1 MATGKQNETFAD
13 TLATV
18 LHQDREHTVYHLDD
32 ADGEVV
38 QTVYPVFPGIEI
50 VYHDVH
56 ATACAMQRTRA
67 PGCLEIHHCREGRI
81 AYPYGDACF
90 FLSPGD
96 LAIVQ
101 CSAAAA
107 PARFPTGHYHGIT
120 VSIDPARAPDC
131 LSCFLEDVEVRPSAL
146 IEKFCADS
154 ACFVTRSSQG
164 VAHIFA
170 ELYSVPELMRGDRFE
185 TFPSFSPAGDK
196 LYFCTADSVE
206 MPARY
211 KEARYSLCSIGF
223 DAASGRLGRDVD
235 TLCNA
240 RTTGRSVSFPRVS
253 PDGAFMLYAL
263 SDYGTFSIWHRDADL
278 RMIDLRSGREVE
290 TSAVNSPEA
299 ESYHSWSSNSRW
311 ILFNSRRV
319 DGLYTHV
326 YMAHVSD
333 DGTLSNPFLLPQ
345 RDPDFYRT
353 FMKSY
358 NIPEFVRGRV
368 TVPVRRIVSAAERQS
383 AVTVSFRMQE

>member
-1 MATGKQNETFAD
+1 MATAKQNETFAD

-18 LHQDREHTVYHLDD
+18 LHQDAEHTVYRLGG

-38 QTVYPVFPGIEI
+38 QTVFPVFPGIEI

-96 LAIVQ
+96 LAIVRR
-101 CSAAAA
+101 SAAAA

-170 ELYSVPELMRGDRFE
+170 ELYSVPEAIRKGYFKVKILELLLFLSAFPVQAAQPQHSYPQAQVQLAEQIGAYLLENTERRLTVAELSQRFGASATLINSSFRGRRRFCARRKCMALPGSCGRP
-185 TFPSFSPAGDK
+185 TARCWILPA
-196 LYFCTADSVE
+196 
-206 MPARY
+206 
-211 KEARYSLCSIGF
+211 SLGMIT
-223 DAASGRLGRDVD
+223 AAS
-235 TLCNA
+235 
-240 RTTGRSVSFPRVS
+240 S
-253 PDGAFMLYAL
+253 PK
-263 SDYGTFSIWHRDADL
+263 
-278 RMIDLRSGREVE
+278 RSG
-290 TSAVNSPEA
+290 TSSA
-299 ESYHSWSSNSRW
+299 SRPTPTAAA
-311 ILFNSRRV
+311 STATAARRRRRRS
-319 DGLYTHV
+319 DGG
-326 YMAHVSD
+326 AD
-333 DGTLSNPFLLPQ
+333 DIFHFGA
-345 RDPDFYRT
+345 
-353 FMKSY
+353 M
-358 NIPEFVRGRV
+358 
-368 TVPVRRIVSAAERQS
+368 
-383 AVTVSFRMQE
+383 FR

>member
-1 MATGKQNETFAD
+1 MATAKQNETFAD

-18 LHQDREHTVYHLDD
+18 LHQDAEHTVYRLGG

-96 LAIVQ
+96 LAIVRR
-101 CSAAAA
+101 SAAAA

-170 ELYSVPELMRGDRFE
+170 ELYSVPEAIRKGYFKVKILELLLFLSAFPVQAAQPQHSYPQSQVQLAEQIGAYLLENTERRLTVAELSQRFGASATLINSSFRGVYGM
-185 TFPSFSPAGDK
+185 SPAAFLRAQKMHGAAGS
-196 LYFCTADSVE
+196 CGRPTARCWIL
-206 MPARY
+206 PA
-211 KEARYSLCSIGF
+211 SLGMIT
-223 DAASGRLGRDVD
+223 AAS
-235 TLCNA
+235 
-240 RTTGRSVSFPRVS
+240 S
-253 PDGAFMLYAL
+253 PK
-263 SDYGTFSIWHRDADL
+263 
-278 RMIDLRSGREVE
+278 RSGMS
-290 TSAVNSPEA
+290 SA
-299 ESYHSWSSNSRW
+299 SRPTPTAAA
-311 ILFNSRRV
+311 STATAARRRRRRS
-319 DGLYTHV
+319 DGG
-326 YMAHVSD
+326 AD
-333 DGTLSNPFLLPQ
+333 DIFHFGA
-345 RDPDFYRT
+345 
-353 FMKSY
+353 M
-358 NIPEFVRGRV
+358 
-368 TVPVRRIVSAAERQS
+368 
-383 AVTVSFRMQE
+383 FR

>member
-1 MATGKQNETFAD
+1 MATAKQNETFAD

-18 LHQDREHTVYHLDD
+18 LHQDAEHTVYRLGG

-101 CSAAAA
+101 RSAAAA

-154 ACFVTRSSQG
+154 ACFVTRRHRAWRTFLPSST
-164 VAHIFA
+164 
-170 ELYSVPELMRGDRFE
+170 PCRR
-185 TFPSFSPAGDK
+185 PS
-196 LYFCTADSVE
+196 
-206 MPARY
+206 ARAIS
-211 KEARYSLCSIGF
+211 KSR
-223 DAASGRLGRDVD
+223 
-235 TLCNA
+235 
-240 RTTGRSVSFPRVS
+240 
-253 PDGAFMLYAL
+253 
-263 SDYGTFSIWHRDADL
+263 
-278 RMIDLRSGREVE
+278 
-290 TSAVNSPEA
+290 
-299 ESYHSWSSNSRW
+299 SWSCCC
-311 ILFNSRRV
+311 F
-319 DGLYTHV
+319 
-326 YMAHVSD
+326 
-333 DGTLSNPFLLPQ
+333 
-345 RDPDFYRT
+345 
-353 FMKSY
+353 
-358 NIPEFVRGRV
+358 
-368 TVPVRRIVSAAERQS
+368 
-383 AVTVSFRMQE
+383 

>member
-1 MATGKQNETFAD
+1 MATAKQNGTFAD

-18 LHQDREHTVYHLDD
+18 LHQDAEHTVYRLGG

-101 CSAAAA
+101 RSAAAA

-170 ELYSVPELMRGDRFE
+170 ELYSVPEAIRKGYFKVKILELLLYLQGMEIPQE
-185 TFPSFSPAGDK
+185 T
-196 LYFCTADSVE
+196 
-206 MPARY
+206 
-211 KEARYSLCSIGF
+211 
-223 DAASGRLGRDVD
+223 
-235 TLCNA
+235 
-240 RTTGRSVSFPRVS
+240 
-253 PDGAFMLYAL
+253 
-263 SDYGTFSIWHRDADL
+263 
-278 RMIDLRSGREVE
+278 
-290 TSAVNSPEA
+290 A
-299 ESYHSWSSNSRW
+299 ERPY
-311 ILFNSRRV
+311 
-319 DGLYTHV
+319 
-326 YMAHVSD
+326 
-333 DGTLSNPFLLPQ
+333 
-345 RDPDFYRT
+345 FYRT
-353 FMKSY
+353 QVEKVRAIQRFLTEHLTQNISQEQLSRQFDFPLTSMKKCFQS
-358 NIPEFVRGRV
+358 ITGSTIGAWV
-368 TVPVRRIVSAAERQS
+368 TTCRMNRAAEMLRSDRGKSIADVGCCVGYDS
-383 AVTVSFRMQE
+383 ASKFAAAFRKTMGMTPSEYRMERGGKE

>member
-1 MATGKQNETFAD
+1 MATAKQNETFAD

-18 LHQDREHTVYHLDD
+18 LHQDPEYTVYRLGG

-96 LAIVQ
+96 LAIVRR
-101 CSAAAA
+101 SAAAA

-154 ACFVTRSSQG
+154 ACFVTRSSPG
-164 VAHIFA
+164 VAHIFS
-170 ELYSVPELMRGDRFE
+170 ELYSVPEGIRKGYFKVKILELLLFLSTLPAPAAGQSASRGLTRTQTE
-185 TFPSFSPAGDK
+185 
-196 LYFCTADSVE
+196 L
-206 MPARY
+206 ARRISEY
-211 KEARYSLCSIGF
+211 L
-223 DAASGRLGRDVD
+223 L
-235 TLCNA
+235 A
-240 RTTGRSVSFPRVS
+240 RT
-253 PDGAFMLYAL
+253 
-263 SDYGTFSIWHRDADL
+263 
-278 RMIDLRSGREVE
+278 E
-290 TSAVNSPEA
+290 
-299 ESYHSWSSNSRW
+299 
-311 ILFNSRRV
+311 
-319 DGLYTHV
+319 
-326 YMAHVSD
+326 
-333 DGTLSNPFLLPQ
+333 Q
-345 RDPDFYRT
+345 
-353 FMKSY
+353 K
-358 NIPEFVRGRV
+358 V
-368 TVPVRRIVSAAERQS
+368 TVSELAEKFGVSAAQVKSSFQGVYGMTPAAFLRAQKMHGAAEILRNTDRTVLDIAGQFGYDNASKFAKAFRDVIGVSPNAYRSGIERDS
-383 AVTVSFRMQE
+383 CAPESPDAPRCPGDAT

>member
-1 MATGKQNETFAD
+1 MATAKQNETFAD

-18 LHQDREHTVYHLDD
+18 LHQDAEHTVYRLGG

-38 QTVYPVFPGIEI
+38 QTVFPVFPGIEI

-96 LAIVQ
+96 LAIVRR
-101 CSAAAA
+101 SAAAA

-170 ELYSVPELMRGDRFE
+170 ELYSVPEAIRKGYFKVKILELLLFLSA
-185 TFPSFSPAGDK
+185 FPVQAAQPQHSYPQAQVQ
-196 LYFCTADSVE
+196 LAE
-206 MPARY
+206 Q
-211 KEARYSLCSIGF
+211 IG
-223 DAASGRLGRDVD
+223 AYLLENTER
-235 TLCNA
+235 
-240 RTTGRSVSFPRVS
+240 
-253 PDGAFMLYAL
+253 
-263 SDYGTFSIWHRDADL
+263 
-278 RMIDLRSGREVE
+278 
-290 TSAVNSPEA
+290 
-299 ESYHSWSSNSRW
+299 
-311 ILFNSRRV
+311 RRV
-319 DGLYTHV
+319 DAQLG
-326 YMAHVSD
+326 A
-333 DGTLSNPFLLPQ
+333 LLPQ
-345 RDPDFYRT
+345 LRYPARVRQRDLQR
-353 FMKSY
+353 
-358 NIPEFVRGRV
+358 
-368 TVPVRRIVSAAERQS
+368 SAR
-383 AVTVSFRMQE
+383 